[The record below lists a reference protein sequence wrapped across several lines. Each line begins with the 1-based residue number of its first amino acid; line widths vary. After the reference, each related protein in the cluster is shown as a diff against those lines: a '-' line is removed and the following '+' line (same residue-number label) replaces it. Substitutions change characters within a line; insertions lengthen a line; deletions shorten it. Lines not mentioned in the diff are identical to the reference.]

1 MREAGTIDRPCI
13 VFLNGKHYLVAY
25 VAERKLAFSYSDYRK
40 IFSDIIKHS
49 KRLIQDVLQI

>member
-25 VAERKLAFSYSDYRK
+25 VAEKTSVFLF
-40 IFSDIIKHS
+40 
-49 KRLIQDVLQI
+49 RLPQNLF